1 MRANKDETV
10 RLIAPIMHQSPEIA
24 SRAYDVVMPT
34 FSDTGKFDPKAV
46 AVLRRS
52 FMDMNLLPSEP
63 DMSKLYT
70 EKFLPGAS

>member
-1 MRANKDETV
+1 MKEEPPSSV
-10 RLIAPIMHQSPEIA
+10 LK
-24 SRAYDVVMPT
+24 PT
-34 FSDTGKFDPKAV
+34 FSDTGKFDPTAV